1 MLEYKSVSLANQVF
15 EQLEVSILNGTYQKG
30 EILSEQRLAGE
41 LGVSRT
47 PIREAISRLT
57 FERLI
62 KDTPQGNMVVGISER
77 DVSDMFEVKRRI
89 EVLVTRWTALNIS
102 EKGLGELKDI
112 VDQQEFFAQKND
124 AIKVRDLDTEFHDV
138 IYKESGSAVMENI
151 LSSIHHKLMKFR
163 RASLEIEHRI
173 MDSVAEHRE
182 IYEAIKAGDEDA
194 LDVLVLSH
202 IEHAYQ
208 NIREVSK

>member
-57 FERLI
+57 FEHLI

-89 EVLVTRWTALNIS
+89 EVLATRWTALNIS
-102 EKGLGELKDI
+102 EKGLSELKDI

-151 LSSIHHKLMKFR
+151 LSPIHHKLMKFR

>member
-57 FERLI
+57 FEHLI

-89 EVLVTRWTALNIS
+89 EVLATRWTALNIS
-102 EKGLGELKDI
+102 EKGLSELKDI

-151 LSSIHHKLMKFR
+151 LSPIHHKLMKFR

-202 IEHAYQ
+202 IKHAYQ